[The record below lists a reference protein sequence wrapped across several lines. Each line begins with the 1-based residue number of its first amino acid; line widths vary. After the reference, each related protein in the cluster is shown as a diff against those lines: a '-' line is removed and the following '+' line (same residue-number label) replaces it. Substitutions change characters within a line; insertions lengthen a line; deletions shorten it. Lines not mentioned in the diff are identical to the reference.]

1 MKKNMMMRLASVLLI
16 AVLMS
21 TCAISGTFAKYVT
34 SDTAQDSARVAK
46 WGVTVNVEGESFAK
60 AYDGDTVTFNTVVS
74 SNNDD
79 LLAPGTQGNMGSISV
94 TGTPEVAVNIVVDV
108 ELELTGWE
116 IGGVEYCPL
125 VFTVG
130 GTDYKIN
137 GSDIKTVDDLE
148 DAVET
153 AFEALSANGVAAN
166 TNLARSVSGTWAWS
180 FEGDDVK
187 DTALGDLA
195 VAPTISF
202 TCTTTVTQI
211 D

>member
-1 MKKNMMMRLASVLLI
+1 MKKNTMMRLASVLLI

-46 WGVTVNVEGESFAK
+46 WGVTVNVEGESFAR
-60 AYDGDTVTFNTVVS
+60 AYDGNTVSFNTVVS
-74 SNNDD
+74 NNDDD
-79 LLAPGTQGNMGSISV
+79 LLAPGTKGNMGSISV

-116 IGGVEYCPL
+116 IDGVEYCPL

-130 GTDYKIN
+130 GTEIKIDGVN
-137 GSDIKTVDDLE
+137 ITSVDALE
-148 DAVET
+148 AKVEEV
-153 AFEALSANGVAAN
+153 FEALSAGEVAAN
-166 TNLARSVSGTWAWS
+166 TNLARSISGTWAWA
-180 FEGDDVK
+180 FDGDDVK
-187 DTALGDLA
+187 DTALGNLA
-195 VAPTISF
+195 TAPELSF

>member
-1 MKKNMMMRLASVLLI
+1 MKKNTMMRLASVLLI

-60 AYDGDTVTFNTVVS
+60 AYDSDTVTFNTVVS
-74 SNNDD
+74 SNSDD
-79 LLAPGTQGNMGSISV
+79 LLAPGTEGNMGSISV

-108 ELELTGWE
+108 ELELTGWV

-130 GTDYKIN
+130 GTEIKIDGVN
-137 GSDIKTVDDLE
+137 ITSVDALE
-148 DAVET
+148 AKVEEV
-153 AFEALSANGVAAN
+153 FEALSAGEVAAN
-166 TNLARSVSGTWAWS
+166 TNLERSISGTWAWA
-180 FEGDDVK
+180 FDGDDVK
-187 DTALGDLA
+187 DTALGNLA
-195 VAPTISF
+195 TAPEISF